1 MSDGAVNREAQGENV
16 NRMVVEAE
24 GLRREFGSK
33 GRSAPCVAVDD
44 VSLSIA
50 AGEILCLL
58 GPNGAG
64 KTTTVKMLATLLA
77 PTAGAIRIDGVDAV
91 ANPREARSRLGLV
104 LGGERGF
111 YLRASAR
118 DNLLFFADVLG
129 VPGGERK
136 RRVEKSLEAVALTR
150 RASDPVEAFSRGM
163 RQRLH
168 IARGLLNDPRVLLLD
183 EPTNGLD
190 PEIARDI
197 RALVR
202 DLASAGT
209 AVLLT
214 THYLTEAEQL
224 ANSLALIVDGSITV
238 TGDAAGIAARSGVST
253 ITTLSLDDV
262 LDSEIAHLQS
272 IEGLGQIS
280 SEIRGGRTHL
290 HLPWNTTPDD
300 ARVVSVLRSMR
311 GSVPDDLL
319 TRRATLEE
327 SYLALVGGGATT

>member
-1 MSDGAVNREAQGENV
+1 MRHGAVNREAQGGNL
-16 NRMVVEAE
+16 NHIAVEAE
-24 GLRREFGSK
+24 GLRREFGTK
-33 GRSAPCVAVDD
+33 GRSAPLLAVDD

-64 KTTTVKMLATLLA
+64 KTTTVKMLATLLT

-91 ANPREARSRLGLV
+91 TNPREARSRLGLV

-129 VPGGERK
+129 VSSVERK
-136 RRVEKSLEAVALTR
+136 RRVEASLEAVALTS

-197 RALVR
+197 RVLVR

-209 AVLLT
+209 AILLT

-224 ANSLALIVDGSITV
+224 ATSLALIVNGSITV
-238 TGDAAGIAARSGVST
+238 TGDAADIAARSGVST
-253 ITTLSLDDV
+253 ITTLSLDDA
-262 LDSEIAHLQS
+262 LESEIAHLQS
-272 IEGLGQIS
+272 IEGLGRIS
-280 SEIRGGRTHL
+280 SEIRSGRTHL
-290 HLPWNTTPDD
+290 HLPWNTTPDTD
-300 ARVVSVLRSMR
+300 RVVSVLMSMR
-311 GSVPDDLL
+311 GSAPDDML

-327 SYLALVGGGATT
+327 SYLALVGGELAT